1 MGVGVVGWSAGV
13 ERAITVTTVSCFRV
27 GKANSSPISGIK
39 NSTLKP
45 MGFPRGSDSKESAL
59 NGGNLG
65 SIPELGRLPGGGIG
79 NPLQYSCLGNPMDRG
94 AWWATVHGVA
104 KELGTTDQLKQ
115 QQQLKPVCLDNQN
128 PALLGP
134 VSWSYVPALFPSQEP
149 LLCWRADN
157 LLLKVVASQVLL
169 GAAGAWAVSGHP

>member
-1 MGVGVVGWSAGV
+1 
-13 ERAITVTTVSCFRV
+13 
-27 GKANSSPISGIK
+27 
-39 NSTLKP
+39 
-45 MGFPRGSDSKESAL
+45 
-59 NGGNLG
+59 
-65 SIPELGRLPGGGIG
+65 
-79 NPLQYSCLGNPMDRG
+79 MDRG

-104 KELGTTDQLKQ
+104 KELGTTNQLKQ

-169 GAAGAWAVSGHP
+169 GAAGAWAVSGHS